1 MGSVL
6 GELLPLAVG
15 VALSPVPIIAVI
27 LMLFAPRAG
36 GTSAGFL
43 LGWVVGIVV
52 AVVVF
57 VFIARGSDLG
67 SSTQPHPRQSWIKL
81 LLGVVLLVLAAR
93 QWRSRPS
100 PGEHG
105 TLPKWM
111 SAIDS
116 ITPVKATGLGFLL
129 SAINPKNLAMCIA
142 AAVAI
147 AGAGLSGG
155 DLAVAVLIFTVIGA
169 CTVAI
174 PVIAYAVAP
183 GRMRGPLDR
192 LKTRLQ
198 TNNAAIMTV
207 LFLVIGALL
216 IGKGLGGLL

>member
-43 LGWVVGIVV
+43 LGWVAGIVV

-57 VFIARGSDLG
+57 VFVARTTDLG
-67 SSTQPHPRQSWIKL
+67 SASHPSTRQSWIKL
-81 LLGVVLLVLAAR
+81 LVGVALLVLAAR
-93 QWRSRPS
+93 QWRSRPGL
-100 PGEHG
+100 GENG

-116 ITPVKATGLGFLL
+116 ITPVKAIGLGFLL

-147 AGAGLSGG
+147 VGAGLAGA
-155 DLAVAVLIFTVIGA
+155 DIALAILIFTIIAA

-174 PVIAYAVAP
+174 PAIAFAVAP
-183 GRMRGPLDR
+183 AKMRGPLDQ
-192 LKTRLQ
+192 LKARLQ
-198 TNNAAIMTV
+198 TSNAAIMTA
-207 LFLVIGALL
+207 LLLVIGALL
-216 IGKGLGGLL
+216 IGEGLGGLL